1 MSRSLPISSTIVTYR
16 DHGDSSY
23 ADRLSESILGLLSS
37 GFSGPLYVID
47 NSSDSSLE
55 AVLPSDPRIQYLHL
69 GGRNIGFGA
78 AHNLVRSLELRR
90 LHLILNPDI
99 VFPGPSVLRHLVAVL
114 DENPS
119 FSMIQPL
126 ICDALPPHYPQRLCK
141 RDPTLLA
148 QAGRTVLAP
157 IYHRFLRR
165 YNDWY
170 EMRGEAYGTQ
180 LVTST
185 YLSGSFMLCR
195 TDSLHR
201 AGWFDPAFF
210 LYLEDADLTR
220 RLAAFGSCVHC
231 PWVIV
236 YHHWARFNRT
246 RLIHFFYAVWSFV
259 IYSRKWGMVVW

>member
-16 DHGDSSY
+16 DHGDSAY
-23 ADRLSESILGLLSS
+23 AERLSECILGLLSS

-47 NSSDSSLE
+47 NSRESSLE

-78 AHNLVRSLELRR
+78 AHNLVRSLELGR

-99 VFPGPSVLRHLVAVL
+99 VFPDPSVLRRLVEVL
-114 DENPS
+114 DQNPS

-148 QAGRTVLAP
+148 QIGRAVLGP

-170 EMRGEAYGTQ
+170 EMRGEAYGSQ
-180 LVTST
+180 LVAST
-185 YLSGSFMLCR
+185 YLSGAFMLCR

-220 RLAAFGSCVHC
+220 RLAACGSCVHC

-246 RLIHFFYAVWSFV
+246 RLIPFVSAVWSFV
-259 IYSRKWGMVVW
+259 IYSRKWGLVGW